1 LGIDKDA
8 TQDEVKRAYKR
19 QSLQMHPD
27 KLAQRGMTVTE
38 QDQAKFQKMKEAY
51 EVLSDNH
58 KRETYDAIGEKGL
71 KWLEE
76 PFSINPQEMARNFA
90 NSSSVD
96 RAKIFAI
103 FVGIAVALFLL
114 PVLICLKIDG
124 TFGPNSSWI
133 AILTPLWITN
143 ICMVWYHFR
152 VISMG
157 PIAKPEG
164 VPDHEWVDPLPMSKR
179 YFSLLRFLLF
189 CVLEVL
195 VALKLDNIIYWTWL
209 MVFSP
214 LLLHEASTFYK
225 KLPLARMKIVTV
237 EDLEKALGKPFEEFT
252 VAEKEL
258 ISKRYS
264 VVPSIASVEFE
275 TAHRLKG
282 RARQECIKVVFRVAF
297 LILLIVHL
305 DFHMRWNWWLIFSP
319 FWIMSVCICCGSCH
333 KFREVHASAVE
344 KDPTFFGVGKGGGGD
359 DSGTNY
365 GAMEDGKAG
374 PTPLSDTAKE
384 EVMSDVVHAA
394 YKLLGSF
401 VSQIFVLLIAGLFV
415 AKLQG
420 AEFSSLWVI
429 FPLLVVTG
437 LILCCLGCTIFF
449 ITDVTE
455 DTGDPSNQY
464 SPPHDV
470 SKQNNAETAD
480 VDGNAQTS
488 EPSIMRSV
496 TSGDKSSYDLD

>member
-1 LGIDKDA
+1 
-8 TQDEVKRAYKR
+8 
-19 QSLQMHPD
+19 
-27 KLAQRGMTVTE
+27 
-38 QDQAKFQKMKEAY
+38 
-51 EVLSDNH
+51 
-58 KRETYDAIGEKGL
+58 
-71 KWLEE
+71 
-76 PFSINPQEMARNFA
+76 
-90 NSSSVD
+90 
-96 RAKIFAI
+96 
-103 FVGIAVALFLL
+103 
-114 PVLICLKIDG
+114 
-124 TFGPNSSWI
+124 
-133 AILTPLWITN
+133 
-143 ICMVWYHFR
+143 
-152 VISMG
+152 MG

-429 FPLLVVTG
+429 FPLLVVVRLLKFIGIILLNSAPSLADEYFFCFLFLFPSQTG

-480 VDGNAQTS
+480 VDGNAQTA

>member
-1 LGIDKDA
+1 
-8 TQDEVKRAYKR
+8 
-19 QSLQMHPD
+19 M
-27 KLAQRGMTVTE
+27 
-38 QDQAKFQKMKEAY
+38 
-51 EVLSDNH
+51 
-58 KRETYDAIGEKGL
+58 
-71 KWLEE
+71 
-76 PFSINPQEMARNFA
+76 
-90 NSSSVD
+90 
-96 RAKIFAI
+96 
-103 FVGIAVALFLL
+103 
-114 PVLICLKIDG
+114 
-124 TFGPNSSWI
+124 
-133 AILTPLWITN
+133 
-143 ICMVWYHFR
+143 
-152 VISMG
+152 
-157 PIAKPEG
+157 
-164 VPDHEWVDPLPMSKR
+164 
-179 YFSLLRFLLF
+179 
-189 CVLEVL
+189 
-195 VALKLDNIIYWTWL
+195 
-209 MVFSP
+209 
-214 LLLHEASTFYK
+214 
-225 KLPLARMKIVTV
+225 
-237 EDLEKALGKPFEEFT
+237 
-252 VAEKEL
+252 
-258 ISKRYS
+258 
-264 VVPSIASVEFE
+264 
-275 TAHRLKG
+275 
-282 RARQECIKVVFRVAF
+282 
-297 LILLIVHL
+297 
-305 DFHMRWNWWLIFSP
+305 
-319 FWIMSVCICCGSCH
+319 
-333 KFREVHASAVE
+333 E

-374 PTPLSDTAKE
+374 PTPLLDTAKE

-429 FPLLVVTG
+429 FPLLVVVRLLKFIGIISLNSAPSLADEYFFCFIFLFPSQTG

>member
-1 LGIDKDA
+1 
-8 TQDEVKRAYKR
+8 
-19 QSLQMHPD
+19 
-27 KLAQRGMTVTE
+27 
-38 QDQAKFQKMKEAY
+38 
-51 EVLSDNH
+51 
-58 KRETYDAIGEKGL
+58 
-71 KWLEE
+71 
-76 PFSINPQEMARNFA
+76 MARNFA

-282 RARQECIKVVFRVAF
+282 RARQECIKVVF
-297 LILLIVHL
+297 
-305 DFHMRWNWWLIFSP
+305 WLIFSP

-429 FPLLVVTG
+429 FPLLVVVRLLKFIG
-437 LILCCLGCTIFF
+437 IILL
-449 ITDVTE
+449 
-455 DTGDPSNQY
+455 N
-464 SPPHDV
+464 